1 MYSIPCVCDCEC
13 VGFSEP
19 KKTTKEHGLEPPELP
34 GGPSASTAIIY
45 KTVAEKNSLM
55 KTIQQYQ
62 DMGKYAVQFNNE
74 RYHAVQRQLSRNLT
88 HLAHMPDADQKMTNL
103 TLPPGQAPPPG
114 GMPLVLGHALYLRF
128 EICSIT

>member
-1 MYSIPCVCDCEC
+1 MYSIPCVCDCAC

-62 DMGKYAVQFNNE
+62 DMGRYAVQFHAE
-74 RYHAVQRQLSRNLT
+74 RNQPVQRQLFRNLI
-88 HLAHMPDADQKMTNL
+88 HLAHMPNADQNL
-103 TLPPGQAPPPG
+103 PLSLGQTLPPGE
-114 GMPLVLGHALYLRF
+114 MPLF
-128 EICSIT
+128 